1 MKKYGVLLLS
11 VALTACS
18 STPKDKVELFNGLSL
33 KLNAGEFLQSNNSS
47 IHEIYFSSFDNE
59 NFSVPLFKW
68 IKGNDYSI
76 YIGILY
82 NAPIEQFI
90 RSEII
95 NRPAVDITTDSVT
108 YGFQK
113 SVSDDVYV
121 AKYIS
126 KQGGNNLFMVAMT
139 RSPLVADSLFTYE
152 KFESRL
158 QTK

>member
-1 MKKYGVLLLS
+1 MKKYGILLLLM
-11 VALTACS
+11 VLTACF

-33 KLNAGEFLQSNNSS
+33 KLNAGEFLQNNNSS
-47 IHEIYFSSFDNE
+47 VQEIYFSSFDNE

-82 NAPIEQFI
+82 NTPIEQFI

-95 NRPAVDITTDSVT
+95 NRPAIDMMTDSVT

-113 SVSDDVYV
+113 SVSDDMYI

-126 KQGGNNLFMVAMT
+126 KQGVNNLFMVAMT
-139 RSPLVADSLFTYE
+139 RSHLVADSLFTYK